1 MTEDAGISFGTK
13 TFLKKGAKYIL
24 PVVWAA
30 CERGLDL
37 RSGGS
42 DTMLVSAENTSFA
55 GAL

>member
-1 MTEDAGISFGTK
+1 VTEDAGISFGTK